1 MKILLTNA
9 PPSAGKDTLAQYL
22 LPNPQ
27 LFPEYDLHF
36 ERFSRP
42 HKEAFAAMTA
52 AKIDPFYNVEGYE
65 DTKGDVIPWLG
76 VSYRQWQIDFSE
88 KFMKPLY
95 GDDIFT
101 RMFYARIRAIE
112 ETMVRNGNRDEKQ
125 AQSLF
130 IVADCGFDVELKA
143 LLNYGV
149 PADDILLMR
158 VHRPGCTYKGDSRS
172 FIHNEDVLSCD
183 IHNDSTKAV
192 YWQRAVAATH
202 MWLRGEAHMFKDIYD
217 KKED

>member
-9 PPSAGKDTLAQYL
+9 PPSGGKDTLAQYL

-27 LFPEYDLHF
+27 LFPNYSLHF

-42 HKEAFAAMTA
+42 HKEAFAAMTG
-52 AKIDPFYNVEGYE
+52 AKIDLFYNVEHYE

-88 KFMKPLY
+88 QYMKKLY

-101 RMFYARIRAIE
+101 RMFYARIKDVEKREREAGA
-112 ETMVRNGNRDEKQ
+112 ET
-125 AQSLF
+125 SLF
-130 IVADCGFDVELKA
+130 VVADCGFNVELQA
-143 LLNYGV
+143 LLAYGV
-149 PADDILLMR
+149 PASDILLMR

-172 FIHNEDVLSCD
+172 YIYNKAVLSCD
-183 IHNDSTKAV
+183 IHNDGTKEQ
-192 YWQRAVAATH
+192 YYQRATSALR
-202 MWLRGEAHMFKDIYD
+202 MWLDGASEGNGIFDYKDGD
-217 KKED
+217 RS